1 MREPDTSSNKSR
13 CLLTSI
19 GDGDEEGNG
28 NGNGVGSREG
38 NEGENRDG
46 DRAETERSE
55 EARERRQDGNRY
67 GSRNGAGTGTGVK
80 RKGRTQDEN
89 WDEIADGTTAVAE
102 TRTWSGVRMGAGTR
116 TTSEMEKG
124 AILVKEGEGG
134 NELWYPP
141 HNENI
146 YMKNQAL
153 QVASSF

>member
-1 MREPDTSSNKSR
+1 MRKGTGTETGLEAGKGTRARTGPGMERKRKGGRNR
-13 CLLTSI
+13 Y
-19 GDGDEEGNG
+19 
-28 NGNGVGSREG
+28 GSR
-38 NEGENRDG
+38 N
-46 DRAETERSE
+46 
-55 EARERRQDGNRY
+55 

-102 TRTWSGVRMGAGTR
+102 TGTWSGVRMGAGTR